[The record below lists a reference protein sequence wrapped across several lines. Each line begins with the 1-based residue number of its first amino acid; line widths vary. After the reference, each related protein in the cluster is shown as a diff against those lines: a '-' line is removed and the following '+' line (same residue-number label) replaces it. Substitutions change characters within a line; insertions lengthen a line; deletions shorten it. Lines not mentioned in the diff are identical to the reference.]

1 MVESDFTY
9 QRKYLS
15 VLRKVDILNKTVNYS
30 AAQQSI
36 QHLSQ
41 YLQILTCEVVWHTG
55 KSVVHSWSEGKKWM
69 NFGQKPGQILISNFS
84 LILT

>member
-1 MVESDFTY
+1 MDDKVLHVLISISIVESDFTY

-15 VLRKVDILNKTVNYS
+15 ELRKVDILNKTVNYS

-41 YLQILTCEVVWHTG
+41 YCLVDIYKYWPV
-55 KSVVHSWSEGKKWM
+55 KS
-69 NFGQKPGQILISNFS
+69 FGTRESR
-84 LILT
+84 

>member
-1 MVESDFTY
+1 MVESDLTY

-41 YLQILTCEVVWHTG
+41 YCLADIY
-55 KSVVHSWSEGKKWM
+55 KY
-69 NFGQKPGQILISNFS
+69 
-84 LILT
+84 

>member
-1 MVESDFTY
+1 MDDKVLHVLISISIVESDFTY

-15 VLRKVDILNKTVNYS
+15 ELRKVDILNKTVNYS

-41 YLQILTCEVVWHTG
+41 YCLVDIYKYWPV
-55 KSVVHSWSEGKKWM
+55 KS
-69 NFGQKPGQILISNFS
+69 FGTWESR
-84 LILT
+84 

>member
-1 MVESDFTY
+1 MNDKVLHVLISISMVESDLTY

-41 YLQILTCEVVWHTG
+41 YCLVDIY
-55 KSVVHSWSEGKKWM
+55 KY
-69 NFGQKPGQILISNFS
+69 
-84 LILT
+84 

>member
-1 MVESDFTY
+1 MVESDLTY

-41 YLQILTCEVVWHTG
+41 YCLVDIY
-55 KSVVHSWSEGKKWM
+55 KY
-69 NFGQKPGQILISNFS
+69 
-84 LILT
+84 

>member
-1 MVESDFTY
+1 MNDKVLHVLISISMVESDFTY

-41 YLQILTCEVVWHTG
+41 YCLVDIY
-55 KSVVHSWSEGKKWM
+55 KY
-69 NFGQKPGQILISNFS
+69 
-84 LILT
+84 

>member
-1 MVESDFTY
+1 MNDKVLHVLISISMVESDFTY

-41 YLQILTCEVVWHTG
+41 YCLVDIV
-55 KSVVHSWSEGKKWM
+55 KS
-69 NFGQKPGQILISNFS
+69 FGTRESR
-84 LILT
+84 

>member
-1 MVESDFTY
+1 MDYKVLHVLISISIVESDFTY

-15 VLRKVDILNKTVNYS
+15 ELRKVDILNKTVNYS

-41 YLQILTCEVVWHTG
+41 YCLVDIYKYWPV
-55 KSVVHSWSEGKKWM
+55 KS
-69 NFGQKPGQILISNFS
+69 FGTRESR
-84 LILT
+84 

>member
-1 MVESDFTY
+1 MDDKVLHVLISISIVESDFTY

-15 VLRKVDILNKTVNYS
+15 ELRKVDILNKTVNYS

-41 YLQILTCEVVWHTG
+41 YCLVDIY
-55 KSVVHSWSEGKKWM
+55 KY
-69 NFGQKPGQILISNFS
+69 
-84 LILT
+84 

>member
-1 MVESDFTY
+1 MNDKVLHVLISISMVESDFTY

-41 YLQILTCEVVWHTG
+41 YCLADIF
-55 KSVVHSWSEGKKWM
+55 KY
-69 NFGQKPGQILISNFS
+69 
-84 LILT
+84 